1 MLLRGP
7 HFLHIALMILVL
19 PEMIK
24 KDKSEY
30 PLVSIII
37 ITYNDR
43 KYIGHAID
51 SALGQTYP
59 NFEIIVVD
67 DGSTDS
73 TSQFIVE
80 KFNDR
85 VKYIWKENGGQGSAR
100 SVGLKMASGEYI
112 QNLDSDDLLLPDKI
126 KNQVHYLKTHPN
138 IAFVYGRTLCFFD
151 DDFSSTWEHPC
162 NALACSGNLLS
173 KILKYGN
180 FVNNGQP
187 LTRSSWVSKIE
198 GYDRTIRDADDYD
211 FMLRLAYAGAI
222 VHFLDEAVYLYRHH
236 RVLTDKGQMAAR
248 HSNFGQIR
256 GEVYL
261 WEKMYIIMQRDSHPY
276 FDLAKSRLGEV
287 YFQFG
292 RIQFIQGNRKN
303 AIQNFF
309 KGLKFNSNRLVYKV
323 IILSEA
329 IFLGVSVSHKIK
341 NKLKILINH
350 YHNRSSF
357 NILQY

>member
-1 MLLRGP
+1 
-7 HFLHIALMILVL
+7 MILVH
-19 PEMIK
+19 PKMIK

-59 NFEIIVVD
+59 NCEIIVVD
-67 DGSTDS
+67 DGSTDD
-73 TSQFIVE
+73 TSQFIAE
-80 KFNDR
+80 RFNDG
-85 VKYIWKENGGQGSAR
+85 VKYFWKENGGQGSAR

-187 LTRSSWVSKIE
+187 LTRSSWVSKID
-198 GYDRTIRDADDYD
+198 GFDLTIRDADDYD

-222 VHFLDEAVYLYRHH
+222 GQFLDEAVYLYRHH
-236 RVLTDKGQMAAR
+236 RVSTDKVQMAAR
-248 HSNFGQIR
+248 HSNFGQMQ

-261 WEKMYIIMQRDSHPY
+261 WEKMHIIMQHDSHPY
-276 FDLAKSRLGEV
+276 LDLAKNKLGEV
-287 YFQFG
+287 YFQLG
-292 RIQFIQGNRKN
+292 RIQHIQGNRKK
-303 AIQNFF
+303 ALQNFYR
-309 KGLKFNSNRLVYKV
+309 GLRLNRNRWVYKV
-323 IILSEA
+323 IILTES
-329 IFLGVSVSHKIK
+329 IFLPVPISFKIK
-341 NKLKILINH
+341 NNLKFLINQ
-350 YHNRSSF
+350 YHNRKKSNF
-357 NILQY
+357 LQN